1 MSKIDNALSGVFSV
15 DTIPQSSSV
24 VEYKPPEVVP
34 YKEPVT
40 NQEDDSEFDEVK
52 ESIEALIDKG
62 STALESLTDIAVAE
76 ESPRAFEVLNTMLGT
91 LSDLSMKL
99 VELEERKVKLKK
111 LRRELSGESSEI
123 QESGPH
129 TVNNS
134 IVFVG
139 TTDDLHDQIAK
150 RLMEKK

>member
-1 MSKIDNALSGVFSV
+1 MSKIDNALSTVFGVE
-15 DTIPQSSSV
+15 TIPASSPV
-24 VEYKPPEVVP
+24 VEYKDPKPPAVI
-34 YKEPVT
+34 EPDP
-40 NQEDDSEFDEVK
+40 DDEFDGVR
-52 ESIEALIDKG
+52 SNIEGLIEKG
-62 STALESLTDIAVAE
+62 ETALESLTDIAVAE
-76 ESPRAFEVLNTMLGT
+76 ESPRAFEVLNTMIST

-111 LRRELSGESSEI
+111 LRQDVSGESTDVN
-123 QESGPH
+123 QPT

-150 RLMEKK
+150 KFMEKK

>member
-1 MSKIDNALSGVFSV
+1 MSKIDTSLSTVFGVEA
-15 DTIPQSSSV
+15 IPPSAGPV
-24 VEYKPPEVVP
+24 VEYKEPKTPSTDPE
-34 YKEPVT
+34 
-40 NQEDDSEFDEVK
+40 DEFDGVR
-52 ESIEALIDKG
+52 SNIEGLIEKG
-62 STALESLTDIAVAE
+62 ETALESLTDIAVSE
-76 ESPRAFEVLNTMLGT
+76 ESPRAFEVLNTMIST

-111 LRRELSGESSEI
+111 LR
-123 QESGPH
+123 QDAATAVDPESGQPS

-139 TTDDLHDQIAK
+139 TTSELHEQIAK

>member
-1 MSKIDNALSGVFSV
+1 MSKIDNALSTVFGI
-15 DTIPQSSSV
+15 DTIPQSSQANV
-24 VEYKPPEVVP
+24 VEYNPPAATPYVAPELPPE
-34 YKEPVT
+34 
-40 NQEDDSEFDEVK
+40 DEFDEVK
-52 ESIEALIDKG
+52 ENIETLIDKG
-62 STALESLTDIAVAE
+62 TTALESLTDIAVAE

-91 LSDLSMKL
+91 ISDLSMKL
-99 VELEERKVKLKK
+99 VELEERKAKLKK
-111 LRRELSGESSEI
+111 LRKEISNPSDESDNT
-123 QESGPH
+123 PH